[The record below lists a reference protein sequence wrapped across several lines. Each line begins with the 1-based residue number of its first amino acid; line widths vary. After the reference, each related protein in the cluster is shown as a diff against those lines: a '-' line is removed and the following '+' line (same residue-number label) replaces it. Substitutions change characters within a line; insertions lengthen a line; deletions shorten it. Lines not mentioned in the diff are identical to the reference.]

1 MLSEYFIAHL
11 SPCVRASCPVEGAA
25 PKRTASLLVLCTC
38 SWLAPRAPWA
48 LSMEL
53 LSGVSSI
60 RPYTYIDPASSA
72 LRIGSCPDDEA
83 ASGLLALRQAPPWQR
98 LPPGVPCHARAHAM
112 VAASPLGVAPPL
124 WRWCGWMPWVRGRA
138 PCRGSGLRFGPPAP
152 HLVPLPSGANS
163 AGLAVTGDTIAA
175 DPCGTTAVEQIC
187 DRGSASTS
195 ACHPRCIAPVMQLD
209 HHPSH
214 AWFARHPPVTDDS
227 VGASNVVKT
236 CQRWM
241 AARAE
246 IQPRPVRA
254 AVRSIVRNSRC
265 ALLRKLV
272 LVACSLGRGETRFPL
287 ADRVAQ
293 GIIKG
298 AKSCECGSCVLA
310 VVGAGAGW
318 LHGGSLVS
326 WSARNASRHRG
337 ISPCPVLSH
346 RIASHRIA
354 WSDGCR
360 AECAMRRLLAFLE
373 LA

>member
-1 MLSEYFIAHL
+1 MDAVGAWAGALSWIRFAFW
-11 SPCVRASCPVEGAA
+11 SS
-25 PKRTASLLVLCTC
+25 RTA
-38 SWLAPRAPWA
+38 
-48 LSMEL
+48 
-53 LSGVSSI
+53 
-60 RPYTYIDPASSA
+60 
-72 LRIGSCPDDEA
+72 
-83 ASGLLALRQAPPWQR
+83 
-98 LPPGVPCHARAHAM
+98 
-112 VAASPLGVAPPL
+112 
-124 WRWCGWMPWVRGRA
+124 
-138 PCRGSGLRFGPPAP
+138 
-152 HLVPLPSGANS
+152 LVPPPSGANS
-163 AGLAVTGDTIAA
+163 AVLAVTGDTIAA

-214 AWFARHPPVTDDS
+214 AWFARHPPATDDS

-272 LVACSLGRGETRFPL
+272 LVACSLGRGETRLPL

-360 AECAMRRLLAFLE
+360 AECAMHRLLAFLE